1 MPPPRSGS
9 MSQQLLGWTLTRRQ
23 PLPSTTEG
31 NEEVEWSIQE
41 VARSVGVT
49 SRTLRHY
56 DAIGLFRPS
65 RIGVNGTRY
74 YDRDALTRLQRIL
87 LLRGLG
93 LALPTIGEVLAERA
107 DTPSALRT
115 HIGLLRQ
122 EQERIDR
129 QIRAIER
136 TLTALEN
143 ESEIT
148 MTTMFDGFDPTA
160 YREEV
165 EERWGAIAYATSSAW
180 WEAKSPEQRADWQR
194 VQKELAAGWVA
205 LAASDADPED
215 HEAQALA
222 KRHAAWLAEIPG
234 TPATDPATR
243 KAYILALAEM
253 YAADPRFAANYGGV
267 EGADFVRA
275 ALTAYAE
282 ARL

>member
-1 MPPPRSGS
+1 M
-9 MSQQLLGWTLTRRQ
+9 
-23 PLPSTTEG
+23 
-31 NEEVEWSIQE
+31 EWSIQE

-56 DAIGLFRPS
+56 DAIGLFRPT
-65 RIGVNGTRY
+65 RIAVTGTRY
-74 YDRDALTRLQRIL
+74 YDRDALIRLQRIL
-87 LLRGLG
+87 LLRELGLG
-93 LALPTIGEVLAERA
+93 LPTIGEVLAERT

-115 HIGLLRQ
+115 HISLLRQ
-122 EQERIDR
+122 EQERVDR
-129 QIRAIER
+129 QIRAIGQ

-143 ESEIT
+143 GLELT

-194 VQKELAAGWVA
+194 AQQELAADWVA
-205 LAASDADPED
+205 LAATDADPED
-215 HEAQALA
+215 REAQALA
-222 KRHAAWLAEIPG
+222 ERHAAWLAEIPG
-234 TPATDPATR
+234 TPATDRATR
-243 KAYILALAEM
+243 KVYVLALAEM
-253 YAADPRFAANYGGV
+253 YAADPRFAANYGGA

-282 ARL
+282 TRL